1 MHPVVK
7 AVTQRIVDRSR
18 DSRARYLQMIDQAAS
33 EGPLRGS
40 LSCGNLAHG
49 FAACGKTDKERLKG
63 DRSAN
68 IAIVSSYNDMLS
80 AHQPF
85 QGYPDQIKA
94 ALSEMGAVAQVAGGV
109 PAMCDGVT
117 QGQPGMELSLLSR
130 DVIAQATAVSLSHNM
145 FDGMALL
152 GVCDKIVPGL
162 LIGALRFGHLP
173 AVLIPA
179 GPMPSGLPNKE
190 KVRIRQLFAE
200 GKIGRD
206 ELLEA
211 ESASYHSAGTCTF
224 YGTANTNQMMLEI
237 MGLMLPGAAF
247 ENPGSDLRDA
257 FTRASAQRVAE
268 TTHLGSDWIPMGK
281 VVSEKSMV
289 NGLVGLLA
297 TGGSTNHTLHMIS
310 IAQAAGIRITW
321 EDFDELSAAV
331 PLLTKVYPNGQ
342 ADVNHFHAAGGMP
355 YVIYELLNSGL
366 LHEDVQTVA
375 GFGLESY
382 TQQATLQNGAL
393 AYVDGPKQS
402 HDAEVIRTVLSP
414 FQSNGGLKLLQGN
427 LGKAVIK
434 ISAVDP
440 AHHVI
445 EGPAVVFED
454 QNDVRAAFE
463 SGVLDRDCIAVVRGQ
478 GPQANGMPELH
489 KLTPFLGV
497 LQDRGHK
504 VALVTDGRMSG
515 ASGKVPA
522 AIHLSPEGVA
532 GGDIGKIQ
540 NGDILR
546 LDAQTGELT
555 WMVDPQTAAQRVNV
569 CQLEK
574 VQGMGRELFSVQRA
588 TALPAELGG
597 GILGDLTDV

>member
-33 EGPLRGS
+33 EGPLRSS

-247 ENPGSDLRDA
+247 ENPGSELRDA

-382 TQQATLQNGAL
+382 TQQATLKNGAVS
-393 AYVDGPKQS
+393 YVDGPKQS

-454 QNDVRAAFE
+454 QNDVKAAFE

-555 WMVDPQTAAQRVNV
+555 WMVDAQTAAQRVNV

-574 VQGMGRELFSVQRA
+574 AQGMGRELFSVQRA

-597 GILGDLTDV
+597 GILGDLTNV

>member
-18 DSRARYLQMIDQAAS
+18 DSRARYLQMIDQAAL

-247 ENPGSDLRDA
+247 ENPGSELRDA

-366 LHEDVQTVA
+366 LHEDVQTVT

-382 TQQATLQNGAL
+382 TQQATLKNGVL
-393 AYVDGPKQS
+393 SYVDGPKQS

-454 QNDVRAAFE
+454 QNDVKAAFE

-555 WMVDPQTAAQRVNV
+555 WMVDAQTAAQRVNV

-574 VQGMGRELFSVQRA
+574 TQGMGRELFSVQRA

-597 GILGDLTDV
+597 GILGDLTNV

>member
-1 MHPVVK
+1 
-7 AVTQRIVDRSR
+7 
-18 DSRARYLQMIDQAAS
+18 
-33 EGPLRGS
+33 
-40 LSCGNLAHG
+40 
-49 FAACGKTDKERLKG
+49 
-63 DRSAN
+63 
-68 IAIVSSYNDMLS
+68 
-80 AHQPF
+80 
-85 QGYPDQIKA
+85 
-94 ALSEMGAVAQVAGGV
+94 
-109 PAMCDGVT
+109 
-117 QGQPGMELSLLSR
+117 
-130 DVIAQATAVSLSHNM
+130 
-145 FDGMALL
+145 MAWRF
-152 GVCDKIVPGL
+152 GRVRQNCPGL

-247 ENPGSDLRDA
+247 ENPGSELRDA

-382 TQQATLQNGAL
+382 TQQATLKNGVL
-393 AYVDGPKQS
+393 SYVDGPKQS

-427 LGKAVIK
+427 LGKSVIK
-434 ISAVDP
+434 ISAVDS

-454 QNDVRAAFE
+454 QNDVKAAFE

-540 NGDILR
+540 DGDILR
-546 LDAQTGELT
+546 LDAHTGELT
-555 WMVDPQTAAQRVNV
+555 WMVDAQTAAQRVNV

-574 VQGMGRELFSVQRA
+574 TQGMGRELFSVQRA

-597 GILGDLTDV
+597 GILGDLTNV

>member
-1 MHPVVK
+1 
-7 AVTQRIVDRSR
+7 
-18 DSRARYLQMIDQAAS
+18 
-33 EGPLRGS
+33 
-40 LSCGNLAHG
+40 
-49 FAACGKTDKERLKG
+49 
-63 DRSAN
+63 
-68 IAIVSSYNDMLS
+68 
-80 AHQPF
+80 
-85 QGYPDQIKA
+85 
-94 ALSEMGAVAQVAGGV
+94 MG
-109 PAMCDGVT
+109 
-117 QGQPGMELSLLSR
+117 E
-130 DVIAQATAVSLSHNM
+130 
-145 FDGMALL
+145 
-152 GVCDKIVPGL
+152 
-162 LIGALRFGHLP
+162 
-173 AVLIPA
+173 
-179 GPMPSGLPNKE
+179 
-190 KVRIRQLFAE
+190 
-200 GKIGRD
+200 
-206 ELLEA
+206 
-211 ESASYHSAGTCTF
+211 
-224 YGTANTNQMMLEI
+224 
-237 MGLMLPGAAF
+237 
-247 ENPGSDLRDA
+247 
-257 FTRASAQRVAE
+257 
-268 TTHLGSDWIPMGK
+268 

-382 TQQATLQNGAL
+382 TQQATLKNGAL
-393 AYVDGPKQS
+393 SYVDGPKQS

-454 QNDVRAAFE
+454 QNDVKAAFE

-546 LDAQTGELT
+546 LDAQSGELT
-555 WMVDPQTAAQRVNV
+555 WMVDAQTAALRVNV

-574 VQGMGRELFSVQRA
+574 TQGMGRELFSVQRA

-597 GILGDLTDV
+597 GILGDLTNV

>member
-63 DRSAN
+63 DRSVN

-268 TTHLGSDWIPMGK
+268 TTHLGSDWTPMGK

-355 YVIYELLNSGL
+355 YVIHELLNSGL

-414 FQSNGGLKLLQGN
+414 FQTNGGLKLLQGN

-434 ISAVDP
+434 ISAVDR

-454 QNDVRAAFE
+454 QNDVKAAFE

-555 WMVDPQTAAQRVNV
+555 WMVDAQTAAQRVNV

-574 VQGMGRELFSVQRA
+574 AQGMGRELFSVQRA
-588 TALPAELGG
+588 NALPAELGG

>member
-7 AVTQRIVDRSR
+7 TVTQRIVDRSR

-33 EGPLRGS
+33 EGPLRSS

-49 FAACGKTDKERLKG
+49 FAACGKTDKDRLKG

-117 QGQPGMELSLLSR
+117 QGQLGMELSLLSR

-247 ENPGSDLRDA
+247 ENPGSELRDA
-257 FTRASAQRVAE
+257 FTRASAKRVAE

-355 YVIYELLNSGL
+355 YVIYELLHSGL

-382 TQQATLQNGAL
+382 TQQATLKNGVL
-393 AYVDGPKQS
+393 SYVDGPKQS

-454 QNDVRAAFE
+454 QNDVKAAFE

-555 WMVDPQTAAQRVNV
+555 WMVDAQTAAQRVNV

-574 VQGMGRELFSVQRA
+574 AQGMGRELFAVQRA

-597 GILGDLTDV
+597 GILGDLTNV

>member
-94 ALSEMGAVAQVAGGV
+94 ALSEIGAVAQVAGGV

-117 QGQPGMELSLLSR
+117 QGQAGMELSLLSR

-414 FQSNGGLKLLQGN
+414 FQANGGLKLLQGN

-454 QNDVRAAFE
+454 QNDVKAAFE

-574 VQGMGRELFSVQRA
+574 AQGMGRELFSVQRA

>member
-247 ENPGSDLRDA
+247 ENPGSELRDA
-257 FTRASAQRVAE
+257 FTRASAKRVAE

-382 TQQATLQNGAL
+382 TQQATLKNGAL
-393 AYVDGPKQS
+393 SYVDGPKQS

-454 QNDVRAAFE
+454 QNDVKAAFE

-555 WMVDPQTAAQRVNV
+555 WMVDAQTAAQRVNV

-574 VQGMGRELFSVQRA
+574 AQGMGRELFSVQRA

-597 GILGDLTDV
+597 GILGDLTNV

>member
-7 AVTQRIVDRSR
+7 AVTQRIVDRAR
-18 DSRARYLQMIDQAAS
+18 GSRARYLQMIDQAAS

-49 FAACGKTDKERLKG
+49 FAACGQTDKERLKG

-247 ENPGSDLRDA
+247 ENPGSELRDA

-382 TQQATLQNGAL
+382 TQQATLKNGAL
-393 AYVDGPKQS
+393 SYVDGPKQS

-454 QNDVRAAFE
+454 QNDVKAAFE

-555 WMVDPQTAAQRVNV
+555 WMVDAQTAAQRVNV
-569 CQLEK
+569 CQVEK
-574 VQGMGRELFSVQRA
+574 TQGMGRELFSVQRA

-597 GILGDLTDV
+597 GILGDLTNV